1 MTMIERTAHRAAAP
15 LLLSGLLALSLAAC
29 ATTPSSDVAGV
40 KPVKPAATGK
50 PGPAPAA
57 SAPAASANVETAVQ
71 LLVAGK
77 PTEARPILMAALKA
91 NPGNDMARKLIS
103 QIDTDPKVLLGAKSY
118 PYKAKP
124 GDTASA
130 LAERFLGDPLMFY
143 ALARYNDLDP
153 PSQPLDGRTVMIPGE
168 PKPTPRPAPTVA
180 ARPAAPA
187 TPAPIATPRDPA
199 RASQLRSQGLLQL
212 NQGAVGKAVSLLQQA
227 QALDPDSAPIKHDL
241 QRALN
246 LQKTVGAK

>member
-1 MTMIERTAHRAAAP
+1 MTLPDPSALRVSPSRLVIA
-15 LLLSGLLALSLAAC
+15 SLLALSLAAC
-29 ATTPSSDVAGV
+29 ATTEPAGV
-40 KPVKPAATGK
+40 AIVKPQAQPPARKPAAGK
-50 PGPAPAA
+50 PVVV
-57 SAPAASANVETAVQ
+57 SANVDTALQ

-77 PTEARPILMAALKA
+77 PDEARPILMAALKA
-91 NPGNDMARKLIS
+91 NPANDMARKLIS

-118 PYKAKP
+118 PYKAKA

-168 PKPTPRPAPTVA
+168 PKPAPKPAPIIVA
-180 ARPAAPA
+180 KPAAPA
-187 TPAPIATPRDPA
+187 AVATPRDPV
-199 RASQLRSQGLLQL
+199 RASHLRSQGLLQL
-212 NQGAVGKAVSLLQQA
+212 NQGAVGKAVGLLQQA
-227 QALDPDSAPIKHDL
+227 QALDPDSAPIKRDL

-246 LQKTVGAK
+246 LQKTVSGK